1 MWSLAFPLAL
11 LLLPLPLLAMHL
23 LPPVR
28 EPVAALV
35 VPSPLASRLEAIPPS
50 RLTTVGRWLLPI
62 LLWIGLVGAL
72 AGPRLIVANAALPA
86 SGRDLVLVLD
96 FSGSMERK
104 DFQIDGKPARRVDA
118 VKQVA
123 ADFVRRRAGD
133 RIGLV
138 IFGDKAYFAAAPTFD
153 VEAVA
158 RVVEESTIG
167 ISGRSTA
174 ISDGLGL
181 ALKRLRASVSPSR
194 VVILL
199 SDGVDNAGTVV
210 PTDAASLARKLGVKV
225 HTIALGQ
232 NDAADATDDR
242 DAVDVAGLRA
252 IANESGGTAFRVRS
266 MADLEAVGEAID
278 ALEPGVSA
286 TAAREIHQDLWI
298 WPAGLA
304 FLAALTMV
312 CVPRLRP

>member
-11 LLLPLPLLAMHL
+11 LLLPLPLVAMRL
-23 LPPVR
+23 LPPMR

-35 VPSPLASRLEAIPPS
+35 VPSPLARRLEAIGPS
-50 RLTTVGRWLLPI
+50 RLMTAGRWLLPA
-62 LLWIGLVGAL
+62 LVWIGLVGAL
-72 AGPRLIVANAALPA
+72 AGPRVIVPQAALPV

-104 DFQIDGKPARRVDA
+104 DFEIDGKPARRIDA

-123 ADFVRRRAGD
+123 ADFVRRRGGD
-133 RIGLV
+133 RVGLV
-138 IFGDKAYFAAAPTFD
+138 IFADKAYFAAAPTFD

-158 RVVEESTIG
+158 RTVEESTIG

-181 ALKRLRASVSPSR
+181 ALKRLQASKSPSR

-199 SDGVDNAGTVV
+199 SDGVDNSGTVV
-210 PTDAASLARKLGVKV
+210 PTDAASLAKKLGVKV

-232 NDAADATDDR
+232 NDAADATGDR
-242 DAVDVAGLRA
+242 DAVDVAGLQA
-252 IANESGGTAFRVRS
+252 IADMSSGTAFRVRS

-278 ALEPGVSA
+278 SLEPGLSS
-286 TAAREIHQDLWI
+286 TAAREIYRDLWT